1 MPELPNEPPEFRQLY
16 DAHGEAL
23 RRYAQR
29 IVRSR
34 EAAEDVVQDVFLR
47 LWRGWGRVEIGPGT
61 RAYLYI
67 ATRARALSHLKREQ
81 GAQRRDDLSAARGI
95 TEEGPALPMEGE
107 ASERADAITT
117 AIERVLATMPA
128 RRREVAT
135 LRLRHQ
141 ASTAE
146 IARRLGISPRTVET
160 HIAHATRVL
169 RRELPALL
177 DA

>member
-1 MPELPNEPPEFRQLY
+1 MPERPGDPPGFRQLY

-47 LWRGWGRVEIGPGT
+47 LWRAWDQVELGLSM

-67 ATRARALSHLKREQ
+67 ATRTRALSYLKRERSE
-81 GAQRRDDLSAARGI
+81 QRRNDLSAPHGI
-95 TEEGPALPMEGE
+95 VAAGPALSTEGE
-107 ASERADAITT
+107 ANVQADAISC
-117 AIERVLATMPA
+117 AIERVLAAMPA
-128 RRREVAT
+128 RQREVAT

-146 IARRLGISPRTVET
+146 IARRLGISPRTVEC
-160 HIAHATRVL
+160 HIARATKAL
-169 RRELPALL
+169 RRDLPRLL